1 MTRGDIDNLIL
12 HWNFPETGCNPEIIE
27 THISW
32 VVLCGQFAYKIK
44 KPIHYHFLDFSTIKK
59 RKFYCEREI
68 DLNKRF
74 GDDVYLDV
82 LPVKKA
88 GDKFFLSNVEG
99 KIVDYAVRMRKL
111 NRERQMDVLLKDGK
125 VTLNDIEQL
134 AEKIAGFHQRAAIVI
149 EKNLAD
155 VGEKFLDLKYEKEFL
170 QESIGQRTA
179 AQVSGAINLSNLFIE
194 KSKQLLALRLKEG
207 FFRDCHGDLHA
218 KNIFLLPSSPVLFDC
233 IEFNDDYRQVDVLND
248 IAFLCMD
255 LDAYGWG
262 NFAEHFIKHY
272 NIFFPVMRN
281 DEEKLLFVYYKSYR
295 ANIRAKVNS
304 LRARTASDS
313 RSKNLFLKETT
324 KYLQL
329 MSSYLKMVEHG
340 L

>member
-194 KSKQLLALRLKEG
+194 K
-207 FFRDCHGDLHA
+207 
-218 KNIFLLPSSPVLFDC
+218 
-233 IEFNDDYRQVDVLND
+233 
-248 IAFLCMD
+248 
-255 LDAYGWG
+255 
-262 NFAEHFIKHY
+262 
-272 NIFFPVMRN
+272 
-281 DEEKLLFVYYKSYR
+281 
-295 ANIRAKVNS
+295 
-304 LRARTASDS
+304 
-313 RSKNLFLKETT
+313 
-324 KYLQL
+324 
-329 MSSYLKMVEHG
+329 
-340 L
+340 